1 MYYHM
6 LQHPCT
12 PQHWDMSDEQ
22 VHELG
27 MEGCIPGKWSR
38 KLHLI
43 AQEFAVPSHDSA
55 FE

>member
-1 MYYHM
+1 M

-12 PQHWDMSDEQ
+12 PQHWDMSYEQ

-27 MEGCIPGKWSR
+27 MEGCIPGIWER
-38 KLHLI
+38 NLHLI
-43 AQEFAVPSHDSA
+43 APEFVVPLPGST